1 MTQPAATGERQALRG
16 YRWQYDHI
24 AALVYD
30 ALYDGDF
37 VSLRL
42 TDPDAGRVDDLVLE
56 RLGRTD
62 AYQFKSAENDGYVT
76 FSRITREQRTR
87 SGTTAPSL
95 VRSLGDGWKSMQGWA
110 GNTHVHLVMQQLAS
124 LNDRLGIRGDPDRP
138 SKDHFSSFLKGVL
151 EPLSIGNLT
160 LGEVATGWQPALAKL
175 REASGVE
182 PEEFGLFLRAL
193 HFDLNAGT
201 ALPPARSPRR
211 SDIVGL
217 SNALYRLVSNASDVV
232 ELDETDVLRLMEWT
246 NRTRCTAVMSFRW
259 ISILMLRLR
268 KQSTN

>member
-95 VRSLGDGWKSMQGWA
+95 VRSLGMA
-110 GNTHVHLVMQQLAS
+110 GNPCRVGQGTRM
-124 LNDRLGIRGDPDRP
+124 
-138 SKDHFSSFLKGVL
+138 
-151 EPLSIGNLT
+151 SI
-160 LGEVATGWQPALAKL
+160 
-175 REASGVE
+175 S
-182 PEEFGLFLRAL
+182 
-193 HFDLNAGT
+193 
-201 ALPPARSPRR
+201 
-211 SDIVGL
+211 
-217 SNALYRLVSNASDVV
+217 
-232 ELDETDVLRLMEWT
+232 
-246 NRTRCTAVMSFRW
+246 
-259 ISILMLRLR
+259 
-268 KQSTN
+268 